1 MEESRVRAALEAIL
15 FTTGKAVKLS
25 DIAKVL
31 DLETDAVREAA
42 VSLKEQYEKE
52 DRGIRIIELEDSL
65 QMCTNP
71 EFYEELIRLELQPK
85 KPKISEVQ
93 LETLSVIAYKQPV
106 TKSEIER
113 IRGVNSDHA
122 VNRLIEYGL
131 VKELGRARLPGRP
144 VLFGTTEEFL
154 AAPRMVRSTFHFA
167 RLRSAGGVYLS
178 GGLKPATETS
188 RILTYPPLIEAGV
201 FPTEIKAS
209 CGSLK
214 NAQRK

>member
-25 DIAKVL
+25 DIAKAL

-106 TKSEIER
+106 TKMEIE
-113 IRGVNSDHA
+113 
-122 VNRLIEYGL
+122 LI
-131 VKELGRARLPGRP
+131 
-144 VLFGTTEEFL
+144 
-154 AAPRMVRSTFHFA
+154 
-167 RLRSAGGVYLS
+167 
-178 GGLKPATETS
+178 
-188 RILTYPPLIEAGV
+188 LIQLMQV
-201 FPTEIKAS
+201 I
-209 CGSLK
+209 
-214 NAQRK
+214 

>member
-154 AAPRMVRSTFHFA
+154 RSFGVSSKDELPDISPVRIEDFTA
-167 RLRSAGGVYLS
+167 IRRRRLSQWGI
-178 GGLKPATETS
+178 ET
-188 RILTYPPLIEAGV
+188 RH
-201 FPTEIKAS
+201 
-209 CGSLK
+209 
-214 NAQRK
+214 

>member
-15 FTTGKAVKLS
+15 FTTGKATKLS
-25 DIAKVL
+25 DIAKA
-31 DLETDAVREAA
+31 LEIETEAVREAA

-154 AAPRMVRSTFHFA
+154 RSFGVSSKDELPDISPVRIEDFRA
-167 RLRSAGGVYLS
+167 EA
-178 GGLKPATETS
+178 EN
-188 RILTYPPLIEAGV
+188 EAG
-201 FPTEIKAS
+201 IKV
-209 CGSLK
+209 GV
-214 NAQRK
+214 